1 MPTVAVGEKKAE
13 VIEDVLERLVLLEHG
28 RQALV
33 DSLWARIP
41 SYVVEAGYQAAVTSL
56 TVNPQTTKLER
67 INAVIASLPSG
78 ATGLL
83 QLGDVI
89 VPLGQGITNMGG
101 VGFLLNTTSTRS
113 LTSTVSGPLA
123 LVLFGEVLPTD
134 GVLT

>member
-1 MPTVAVGEKKAE
+1 MAVGERKAE
-13 VIEDVLERLVLLEHG
+13 VIEDVLERLALLEHG

-41 SYVVEAGYQAAVTSL
+41 SYVVEAGYGAAVTSL
-56 TVNPQTTKLER
+56 VVNPQTTKLER
-67 INAVIASLPSG
+67 INAVVAALPSG

-83 QLGDVI
+83 QLGDVVI
-89 VPLGQGITNMGG
+89 PLGQGITNLGG
-101 VGFLLNTTSTRS
+101 VGFLLSTTSTRS

-123 LVLFGEVLPTD
+123 LVLFGEILPTD